1 MVDLLPILFSAVIVS
16 ALVILISRKISLS
29 SRYERKPRK
38 RSLWSAQDH
47 GLDLTDESN
56 NERS

>member
-16 ALVILISRKISLS
+16 ALVILMSRKISLS

-47 GLDLTDESN
+47 GIDLTDESN

>member
-1 MVDLLPILFSAVIVS
+1 M
-16 ALVILISRKISLS
+16 SRKISLS

-47 GLDLTDESN
+47 GIDLTDESN